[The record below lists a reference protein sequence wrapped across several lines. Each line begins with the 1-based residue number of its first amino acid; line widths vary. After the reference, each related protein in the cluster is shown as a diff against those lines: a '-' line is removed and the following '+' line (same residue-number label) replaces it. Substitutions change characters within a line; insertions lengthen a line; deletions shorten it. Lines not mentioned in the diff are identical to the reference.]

1 MKIKDLRVDGFG
13 VWKGLSVEEVS
24 PEITV
29 FYGRNEAG
37 KTTLMQ
43 FVRSMFF
50 GFSPERRDRYVPP
63 VYGGLA
69 GGVMIAETDYGQL
82 NFHRQL
88 EASRIHSIDGELN
101 ITSPDGGTVS
111 NTQLAQLLSA
121 VDEPTFSNVFAL
133 GLREIQ
139 ELGALNN
146 TDAADQLYRLTSGFD
161 RVSLVDVM
169 GDLRD
174 SRQAIWSNR
183 SDERSLV
190 NELTAKKN
198 KLKREVD
205 ELTAAG
211 RRWSKIALQSS
222 ELDLQLKLIAE
233 KIVDLERTS
242 RVVEVSLQIRD
253 RWQSRRLIDEQIVAI
268 GKLPEERDVSIKALE
283 KLNNDIAENRG
294 SIDQCRKQRTEIS
307 DQAKSLPINRT
318 LWRQAPRIEALQ
330 EHSPWIDSLERQIQG
345 IRSKLTRMK
354 ADVGGQIQGLQS
366 HLPST
371 KDLPKFGPQT
381 VDSLRKIAR
390 NLRDAKAELASARGE
405 YESAEGEQERLE
417 EELKTELASRGI
429 DRLTDSLDD
438 NGRLVNRLR
447 RRVQLNEKIDKHE
460 LQRKEIEHDIE
471 ALIRDQ
477 ALPVWKMFWLGA
489 IVVTAVV
496 LILLSFFSQE
506 PTLFDGNR
514 PLCLFLGIVFGIM
527 ALVLKLYWDQSQQ
540 DELDDR
546 RHQLDLIRQ
555 QIKRAVDER
564 SDIDEELPS
573 GITHYDTRLGDAETD
588 MLRLQ
593 DLVPLEA
600 KVKAARAATEE
611 CESEVSEC
619 EEALRTS
626 QKRWKSKL
634 RSLGLPENLM
644 PNSVK
649 EIAQRSEKITLNNSK
664 VREQSDE
671 LSNRERELMQ
681 VTDRIKALFIESGL
695 TPENDDPR
703 AQLKQL
709 SISLLDQR
717 SLIDRRTELA
727 NEYRRLR
734 KSENRRQRQLE
745 KLLGAKSRMLGAV
758 GALTEEEYREFAVKH
773 EQVRQLREKRLS
785 LDEQI
790 AAAIGGQLSEDEI
803 AGELDSFGATA
814 LEKRWEQ
821 VLAEIED
828 ANTER
833 SLLHQQRGEFIQE
846 MKMLAEDRRLDE
858 ARLEL
863 KMIEKQLDEA
873 IAKWQVTAATCFILE
888 RVRESY
894 EAERQPETLKEA
906 SEFLTNLTGGKYTR
920 IWTKLTENC
929 LLVDNAE
936 QESLAVEV
944 LSRGTREAVYL
955 ALRMALVAAYAR
967 RGVRLPMVFDD
978 VLVNFDSTR
987 AKNAAIALRDFARRG
1002 YQLLMFTCHDHMRD
1016 LFREL
1021 DVDARDLPHHS
1032 ESAEH
1037 GARVLPGRIEV
1048 QKELP
1053 PIVETPVKV
1062 EPVVVQPVATAPTK
1076 VKVNVTE
1083 ARPTMYINGSD
1094 IDAIKSE
1101 LEYELSA
1108 IRSDNKVTATQEVDP
1123 DLMETVSNTPFD
1135 TWIDLSD
1142 EDAA

>member
-447 RRVQLNEKIDKHE
+447 RRV
-460 LQRKEIEHDIE
+460 
-471 ALIRDQ
+471 
-477 ALPVWKMFWLGA
+477 
-489 IVVTAVV
+489 
-496 LILLSFFSQE
+496 
-506 PTLFDGNR
+506 
-514 PLCLFLGIVFGIM
+514 
-527 ALVLKLYWDQSQQ
+527 
-540 DELDDR
+540 
-546 RHQLDLIRQ
+546 
-555 QIKRAVDER
+555 
-564 SDIDEELPS
+564 
-573 GITHYDTRLGDAETD
+573 
-588 MLRLQ
+588 
-593 DLVPLEA
+593 
-600 KVKAARAATEE
+600 
-611 CESEVSEC
+611 
-619 EEALRTS
+619 
-626 QKRWKSKL
+626 
-634 RSLGLPENLM
+634 
-644 PNSVK
+644 
-649 EIAQRSEKITLNNSK
+649 
-664 VREQSDE
+664 
-671 LSNRERELMQ
+671 
-681 VTDRIKALFIESGL
+681 
-695 TPENDDPR
+695 
-703 AQLKQL
+703 
-709 SISLLDQR
+709 
-717 SLIDRRTELA
+717 
-727 NEYRRLR
+727 
-734 KSENRRQRQLE
+734 
-745 KLLGAKSRMLGAV
+745 
-758 GALTEEEYREFAVKH
+758 
-773 EQVRQLREKRLS
+773 
-785 LDEQI
+785 
-790 AAAIGGQLSEDEI
+790 
-803 AGELDSFGATA
+803 
-814 LEKRWEQ
+814 
-821 VLAEIED
+821 
-828 ANTER
+828 
-833 SLLHQQRGEFIQE
+833 
-846 MKMLAEDRRLDE
+846 
-858 ARLEL
+858 
-863 KMIEKQLDEA
+863 
-873 IAKWQVTAATCFILE
+873 
-888 RVRESY
+888 
-894 EAERQPETLKEA
+894 
-906 SEFLTNLTGGKYTR
+906 
-920 IWTKLTENC
+920 
-929 LLVDNAE
+929 
-936 QESLAVEV
+936 
-944 LSRGTREAVYL
+944 
-955 ALRMALVAAYAR
+955 
-967 RGVRLPMVFDD
+967 
-978 VLVNFDSTR
+978 
-987 AKNAAIALRDFARRG
+987 
-1002 YQLLMFTCHDHMRD
+1002 
-1016 LFREL
+1016 
-1021 DVDARDLPHHS
+1021 
-1032 ESAEH
+1032 
-1037 GARVLPGRIEV
+1037 
-1048 QKELP
+1048 
-1053 PIVETPVKV
+1053 
-1062 EPVVVQPVATAPTK
+1062 
-1076 VKVNVTE
+1076 
-1083 ARPTMYINGSD
+1083 
-1094 IDAIKSE
+1094 
-1101 LEYELSA
+1101 
-1108 IRSDNKVTATQEVDP
+1108 
-1123 DLMETVSNTPFD
+1123 
-1135 TWIDLSD
+1135 
-1142 EDAA
+1142 